1 MPHQRAA
8 LARGGIGLLAGL
20 LLGAMAPRATRAQ
33 TVVSPTIT
41 VTLGATRNA
50 RLSLTLLSG
59 GVQSVGS
66 ITDGGTTTF
75 PAPVQL
81 RTEWNLNPGQT
92 GSVNL
97 VAYVLD
103 PSAALAASP
112 TARIPSSQLQG
123 RMATGLP
130 TAFTSFTGAPVGG
143 VGTAGG
149 TLRLFQENISGPNR
163 NRTRTDAL
171 ELRIDR
177 TGQPVLPAGTYTGTI
192 HIRAITL

>member
-1 MPHQRAA
+1 MPNRRAA
-8 LARGGIGLLAGL
+8 LARGGIVLLAGF

-33 TVVSPTIT
+33 TVISPTIT
-41 VTLGATRNA
+41 VSLGATKNS

-59 GVQSVGS
+59 GVQSIGS
-66 ITDGGTTTF
+66 ITDGGPTAF
-75 PAPVQL
+75 PLPVQL
-81 RTEWNLNPGQT
+81 QTTWSLNPGLT

-123 RMATGLP
+123 RMTTGLP

-149 TLRLFQENISGPNR
+149 TLRLFQENVTGSNR

-171 ELRIDR
+171 DLRIDR
-177 TGQPVLPAGTYTGTI
+177 TGQPILPAGTYTGTI
-192 HIRAITL
+192 YIRAVTL